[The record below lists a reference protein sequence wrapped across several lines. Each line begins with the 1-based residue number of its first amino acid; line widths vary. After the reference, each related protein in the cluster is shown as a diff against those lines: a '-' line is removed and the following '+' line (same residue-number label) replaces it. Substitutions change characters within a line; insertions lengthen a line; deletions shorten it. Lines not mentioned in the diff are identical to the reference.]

1 MSVTQLAEL
10 DANTYGANMPIIIA
24 LLFGL
29 AGAFFL
35 GIYFIHRIRR
45 KKAIRKLHLRAEA
58 YRALKSAKG
67 IPET

>member
-1 MSVTQLAEL
+1 MTQLAVV
-10 DANTYGANMPIIIA
+10 DANASGANMPIIIA

-45 KKAIRKLHLRAEA
+45 KKAIRKLRLRAEA
-58 YRALKSAKG
+58 YRAAVDLSATRS
-67 IPET
+67 P